1 MKYASDIFSYWII
14 TWFLIYII
22 LRQYNNVNIPSP
34 KFLIFLGIIINTYT
48 LIKIILNNNPFNYII
63 KFIIVI
69 IITKLI
75 PFYFVY
81 KDKIK
86 VTDILYSILLF
97 LIYLL
102 YVFIRYQN
110 PLDTLSK
117 SQNRLI
123 TNKADSP
130 IITLLNKLF

>member
-22 LRQYNNVNIPSP
+22 LRQYNINIPSP